1 MISNGIGKAWKRTI
15 SWVMVG
21 DNMSVIALAM
31 VMLHA
36 LTVGPGQMELMALMY
51 AKTLAVYS
59 MHRNLRFV

>member
-1 MISNGIGKAWKRTI
+1 
-15 SWVMVG
+15 
-21 DNMSVIALAM
+21 MSVIALAM

-59 MHRNLRFV
+59 MHSNLRFV

>member
-21 DNMSVIALAM
+21 DNMSVIVVAM

-59 MHRNLRFV
+59 MHSNLGFV